1 MIDCGEPRSSTL
13 DSAALDDNGVV
24 TYDDDDGV
32 VIFDDDRVV
41 VNYAHPRLIACHLRW
56 CSDGE
61 PRLFTLNS
69 AALDDDG
76 AAVALWARQS
86 RFQIPIETGI
96 CLDCPRLSSGTG
108 LKWA

>member
-41 VNYAHPRLIACHLRW
+41 VNYAHPRLIACHL
-56 CSDGE
+56 SMM
-61 PRLFTLNS
+61 
-69 AALDDDG
+69 
-76 AAVALWARQS
+76 
-86 RFQIPIETGI
+86 
-96 CLDCPRLSSGTG
+96 
-108 LKWA
+108 